1 MMSREYA
8 GFTAGATGSVYAV
21 ELDGALKQECG
32 IEPSEGDELRKK
44 QAVSGPGARRGI
56 RAEGGERRITSIS
69 RRNLRDPAMSVTRRD
84 SAKSTGAISKVAA
97 WL

>member
-32 IEPSEGDELRKK
+32 IEPSEGDELR
-44 QAVSGPGARRGI
+44 R
-56 RAEGGERRITSIS
+56 S
-69 RRNLRDPAMSVTRRD
+69 RRER
-84 SAKSTGAISKVAA
+84 TGCAA
-97 WL
+97 GHQSRGR

>member
-44 QAVSGPGARRGI
+44 QAGADGVRGGASEP
-56 RAEGGERRITSIS
+56 REVKGE
-69 RRNLRDPAMSVTRRD
+69 
-84 SAKSTGAISKVAA
+84 
-97 WL
+97 

>member
-44 QAVSGPGARRGI
+44 QK
-56 RAEGGERRITSIS
+56 ERDASNVI
-69 RRNLRDPAMSVTRRD
+69 
-84 SAKSTGAISKVAA
+84 
-97 WL
+97 